1 MSETTPIATQ
11 MITLETRLPRNQGED
26 VVSALDDYAALFS
39 QLSRTYYRQS
49 QTGGVSKND
58 FLRHYGL
65 TGRQFNAIKVSVE
78 GVVDSQLSN
87 LPNYAAQYQAKAEG
101 LARRIEVKKT
111 QATKSRSKARADKL
125 WSAARNMQGRVQ
137 TLMAKSAQM
146 KARID
151 DKSTAICFGSR
162 RLFNAQHHLLDNGF
176 QSRTDWKAEWQKA
189 RSSQFFVLGSSDE
202 TGGNQGCTLIDQ
214 GDGLYTLRVRLP
226 NQLADQHGQ
235 YAYLTD
241 IRFPYRS
248 EVIKAAVLSNR
259 DRKTRQAEYRS
270 LKRDGETEQSE
281 GEYLAGSGQALS
293 YRFVRDAKGWRILV
307 STNMKRS
314 LPSADTTNGVIGIDF
329 NADHLAVAELNSAGH
344 KASLDS
350 LPLADCQAT
359 SRQNRTQMEALAI
372 KVVQRAKA
380 AGKPIVVEKLSF
392 KGKRATLQKGESGQQ
407 QYHRMLSKL
416 SHKLFRDA
424 LRMQGFR
431 NDVAIIEVS
440 PAYTSL
446 IGRLKY
452 GRETK
457 FNTHQAAAWVI
468 GRRGMGKS
476 DRLPIRCSVR
486 PATVTRTFTAP
497 EDALKDEPRELKR
510 LARSFSQWCR
520 TEWSAWRTRQHN
532 WRVLQ
537 DLDLPDFV

>member
-1 MSETTPIATQ
+1 
-11 MITLETRLPRNQGED
+11 MITLETRLPRAVD
-26 VVSALDDYAALFS
+26 SSARDALEDYAELFS
-39 QLSRTYYRQS
+39 RLSRRYYRQS
-49 QTGGVSKND
+49 QLSGVSKND
-58 FLRHYGL
+58 FLRHYGI

-78 GVVDSQLSN
+78 GMVDSQLSN

-101 LARRIEVKKT
+101 LARRM
-111 QATKSRSKARADKL
+111 ATKQAQAEKTRSRKRADKL
-125 WSAARNMQGRVQ
+125 WSAVKNMQGRYQ
-137 TLMAKSAQM
+137 SLMAKADQM

-151 DKSTAICFGSR
+151 QKSTAICFGSR
-162 RLFNAQHHLLDNGF
+162 RLFNAQHHLSDNGF
-176 QSRTDWKAEWQKA
+176 NSISEWKSEWQKA
-189 RSSQFFVLGSSDE
+189 RASQFFVLGSSDE
-202 TGGNQGCTLIDQ
+202 NGGNQGCTLIDQ

-226 NQLADQHGQ
+226 NELTEQHGQ
-235 YAYLTD
+235 YVYLTD

-248 EVIKAAVLSNR
+248 EVIEAAVLSNQ
-259 DRKTRQAEYRS
+259 DRRERQAEYRR
-270 LKRDGETEQSE
+270 LKKAGQTEQSE
-281 GEYLAGSGQALS
+281 GQYLAGSGQALS
-293 YRFVRDAKGWRILV
+293 YRFVRDNKGWRVLV
-307 STNMKRS
+307 STSMKPS
-314 LPSADTTNGVIGIDF
+314 LPSADTTQGVIGIDF
-329 NADHLAVAELNSAGH
+329 NADHLAIAELNSAGH
-344 KASLDS
+344 KVHLES

-372 KVVQRAKA
+372 EVVRRAKE

-392 KGKRATLQKGESGQQ
+392 KGKRSSLQKGESGQQ

-424 LRMQGFR
+424 LRMQAFR
-431 NDVAIIEVS
+431 NDVAVIEIN

-468 GRRGMGKS
+468 GRRGMGKK
-476 DRLPIRCSVR
+476 DRLPIQCSVR

-497 EDALKDEPRELKR
+497 EDALKDDPRELKR
-510 LARSFSQWCR
+510 VARSFSQWCR
-520 TEWSAWRTRQHN
+520 TEWSAWRSRQRN